1 VIFFPRRGCLLFVY
15 LVLFFE
21 YATGKGDDISLD
33 SAINMAAEAAEKV
46 SAFRLKPGQF
56 FEVRGRDFDTTSPND
71 IHEGRYFVGRSSQ
84 GGIVVNESGSAES
97 WSYSIDFSNPKYFA
111 LVSIQTK
118 ERIKTL
124 ADLKRTGYRMENFG
138 HSKDID
144 WDSKAKGALPSF
156 HAVRFH
162 HALAKWR
169 GKASEATYQE
179 PSSNNE
185 FLTISFADW
194 PDERSIG
201 ARTFGFDPKTFSIRT
216 VDGESTSGKFNVQLS
231 ECKILNDVPIPAGY
245 VLKQYLAGSSAT
257 GPETCVVNEGTWLE
271 HQAVDLGFVD
281 EQLWLPYYGL
291 PEPDLSKLP
300 PQGNTWVW
308 LIILAVV
315 LVATAALLLRRYSA
329 K

>member
-1 VIFFPRRGCLLFVY
+1 
-15 LVLFFE
+15 
-21 YATGKGDDISLD
+21 
-33 SAINMAAEAAEKV
+33 
-46 SAFRLKPGQF
+46 
-56 FEVRGRDFDTTSPND
+56 
-71 IHEGRYFVGRSSQ
+71 
-84 GGIVVNESGSAES
+84 
-97 WSYSIDFSNPKYFA
+97 
-111 LVSIQTK
+111 
-118 ERIKTL
+118 
-124 ADLKRTGYRMENFG
+124 
-138 HSKDID
+138 
-144 WDSKAKGALPSF
+144 
-156 HAVRFH
+156 
-162 HALAKWR
+162 
-169 GKASEATYQE
+169 
-179 PSSNNE
+179 
-185 FLTISFADW
+185 LTISFADW
-194 PDERSIG
+194 PDTSSIG

-300 PQGNTWVW
+300 SQGNTWVW

-315 LVATAALLLRRYSA
+315 LVATSALLLRRYSA

>member
-1 VIFFPRRGCLLFVY
+1 MSFFPRHGCLLFAY
-15 LVLFFE
+15 LALVCG
-21 YATGKGDDISLD
+21 YATGNGDDISLD
-33 SAINMAAEAAEKV
+33 SAVNMAAKAAEKV

-56 FEVRGRDFDTTSPND
+56 FEVHGRNFDADSPND
-71 IHEGRYFVGRSSQ
+71 IHEGRRFIGRSAQ
-84 GGIVVNESGSAES
+84 GGILVYESGSADS
-97 WSYSIDFSNPKYFA
+97 WNYHIDFSNPKYFA
-111 LVSIQTK
+111 SVSIQTK
-118 ERIKTL
+118 ERIETL
-124 ADLKRTGYRMENFG
+124 ADLKRTGYRMKDFG

-144 WDSKAKGALPSF
+144 WDSMAKGALPSF
-156 HAVRFH
+156 HADRFH
-162 HALAKWR
+162 HALKEWR
-169 GKASEATYQE
+169 GKAAQATYQE
-179 PSSNNE
+179 PSSTNE

-194 PDERSIG
+194 PDAKSIG

-216 VDGESTSGKFNVQLS
+216 VDGESTTGKFNVQLS
-231 ECKILNDVPIPAGY
+231 ECKILNEVPIPAGF

-300 PQGNTWVW
+300 SQGNTWVW
-308 LIILAVV
+308 LIILAVI